1 MPGSDTDVIEIAALT
16 KSFGA
21 VKALDNVSLNIGAGE
36 MVAVIGRSGAG
47 KSTLLRCI
55 NRLEEPTSGT
65 IHCNGLEVTGLKG
78 SQLNAWRARCAMIF
92 QQFQLVPRLDVL
104 TNVMIGSLCGRPFW
118 ASMLKYFPVEHRA
131 KAILELHKLGMA
143 EQALQR
149 AGTLSGGQQQRVAIS
164 RAMMQQPDILL
175 ADEPVAS
182 LDPRNTHAVMSS
194 LAEINSERRITVL
207 VNLHSIEI
215 ARQYCQRVI
224 GLRDGRLVFD
234 RPVEQLTDLALDQI
248 YDGETNDVE
257 VPAPAA
263 AGACAAAMEGV
274 A

>member
-1 MPGSDTDVIEIAALT
+1 MPKLLEIASLS

-21 VKALDNVSLNIGAGE
+21 VKALDNVSLKIDSGE

-55 NRLEEPTSGT
+55 NMLETPTAGSIRCIDQT
-65 IHCNGLEVTGLKG
+65 VSELKG
-78 SQLNAWRARCAMIF
+78 KKLNAWRARCAMIF

-104 TNVMIGSLCGRPFW
+104 TNVMVGALCGRPFW
-118 ASMLKYFPVEHRA
+118 ASMIKHFPAEYRA
-131 KAILELHKLGMA
+131 RAIIELNKLGMT

-164 RAMMQQPDILL
+164 RAMMQQPELLL

-182 LDPRNTHAVMSS
+182 LDPRNTHAVMSTLS
-194 LAEINSERRITVL
+194 EINTERGITVL

-215 ARQYCQRVI
+215 AKQYCDRVI
-224 GLRDGRLVFD
+224 GLRDGHLVFD
-234 RPVEQLTDLALDQI
+234 APVGELTDRALHMI
-248 YDGETNDVE
+248 YDGEE
-257 VPAPAA
+257 IEEALAPIATPDDFGSSELGSAA
-263 AGACAAAMEGV
+263 
-274 A
+274 

>member
-1 MPGSDTDVIEIAALT
+1 MLEITSLS
-16 KSFGA
+16 KEFGA
-21 VKALDNVSLNIGAGE
+21 VKALDDVSLSIAPGE

-55 NRLEEPTSGT
+55 NMLETPTSGS
-65 IHCNGLEVTGLKG
+65 ICCNQDQVSDLRGKK
-78 SQLNAWRARCAMIF
+78 LNEWRSRCAMIF

-118 ASMLKYFPVEHRA
+118 ASMLKHFPAEYRA
-131 KAILELHKLGMA
+131 RAIIELNKLGMTDK
-143 EQALQR
+143 ALQR

-164 RAMMQQPDILL
+164 RAMMQQPEILL

-182 LDPRNTHAVMSS
+182 LDPRNTHAVMSTLS
-194 LAEINSERRITVL
+194 QINAERGITVL

-215 ARQYCQRVI
+215 ARQYCSRAI

-234 RPVEQLTDLALDQI
+234 GSIDELTDQALQTV
-248 YDGETNDVE
+248 YDGDDLADVAMSGILQG
-257 VPAPAA
+257 VDAQAIGSAA
-263 AGACAAAMEGV
+263 
-274 A
+274 